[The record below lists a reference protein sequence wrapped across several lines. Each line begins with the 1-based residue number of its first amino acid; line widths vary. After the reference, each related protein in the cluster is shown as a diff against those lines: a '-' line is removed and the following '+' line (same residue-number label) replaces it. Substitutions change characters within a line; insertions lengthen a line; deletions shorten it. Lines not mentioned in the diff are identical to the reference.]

1 MYDDIKTCVLYVR
14 YSSNNQTEQSIEGQ
28 LRVCKDFCAHHNIK
42 IVEVYADRATSA
54 SKDIEKRVSFLKM
67 IKDSEKGNFDAVV
80 VYKLDR
86 FARSRYDSATYKYRL
101 RKNGVQLISA
111 TENISDDPEGIIL
124 ESVLEGMAEFY
135 SAELSQKINRGLR
148 ESAYKHNSIGG
159 QIPLGYKTE
168 GKKLVIDE
176 ETAPIVRQAFEM
188 YAEGH
193 SVAEICR
200 TFNARGYKTSKGT
213 RFGKS
218 SFSKIF
224 RNEKY
229 IGVYQFHE
237 YRAENAIPALID
249 KKTFDL
255 VQARLKA
262 VGKAPGQ
269 FKAKRVYL
277 LSGKLYCGHCGSK
290 MNGNCN
296 TSGYIYYECYG
307 KKNLHKDCNKR
318 NLKKEFIEDIVVK
331 DALSLL
337 TEERIQEIASI
348 AVQTNTHEVETSTD
362 IPTIRSRLHETRLS
376 LDNITKAIETGAA
389 PETLVKRMVELEKE
403 KKTLEGEL
411 KRQEKG
417 VVYLDKEQVI
427 FWLEQFKNGDIEDED
442 FRRQLIDLF
451 VNSVTVW
458 DEPDDYF
465 KITIAYNLTSLQEKT
480 YRLPKGGTLSDF
492 ASNTP
497 DREAHKGGIIVLH
510 VVPLDGNLRTRG
522 RIVHLNR
529 AAGFLVHPVQISFR
543 VRHLRLNLKDVR
555 ADCLCQRL
563 GYLCSHAG
571 RRKICY
577 KFLAHGVL
585 SFQYLRKLLYRRTRQ
600 DGVKMLHHALFGF
613 LRVSLI
619 CRCDKVVPKKF
630 FRRRIL
636 CDTPAIRSSVSV
648 LHIDEIRD
656 ADIALHL
663 QPHDARLK
671 TGVAALAV
679 VQSFFQPF
687 GKHPAFTGYCFINL
701 LVLVGRQAVIPT
713 GIKVIAVTPEV
724 RKVRNPLPTHK
735 SSLLVEKFA
744 VKTFA
749 APRSRSF
756 PFPRTIYIIRKP

>member
-1 MYDDIKTCVLYVR
+1 MFDDIKTCVLYVR

-237 YRAENAIPALID
+237 YRAEDAIPAIID

-277 LSGKLYCGHCGSK
+277 LSGKLYCGHCGSR
-290 MNGNCN
+290 MNANSSGGGN
-296 TSGYIYYECYG
+296 YLYYECYR

-318 NLKKEFIEDIVVK
+318 NVNKEFIEDVVVN

-376 LDNITKAIETGAA
+376 LDNITKAIGTGAA

-427 FWLEQFKNGDIEDED
+427 FWLEQFKDGNIEDED

-465 KITIAYNLTSLQEKT
+465 KITIAYNLTSLQDKT
-480 YRLPKGGTLSDF
+480 YCLPKGGTLSDF

-497 DREAHKGGIIVLH
+497 GWQ
-510 VVPLDGNLRTRG
+510 TRG
-522 RIVHLNR
+522 AS
-529 AAGFLVHPVQISFR
+529 AAPVFPSP
-543 VRHLRLNLKDVR
+543 
-555 ADCLCQRL
+555 AP
-563 GYLCSHAG
+563 GAG
-571 RRKICY
+571 RRE
-577 KFLAHGVL
+577 
-585 SFQYLRKLLYRRTRQ
+585 
-600 DGVKMLHHALFGF
+600 
-613 LRVSLI
+613 
-619 CRCDKVVPKKF
+619 
-630 FRRRIL
+630 
-636 CDTPAIRSSVSV
+636 PAR
-648 LHIDEIRD
+648 
-656 ADIALHL
+656 
-663 QPHDARLK
+663 P
-671 TGVAALAV
+671 
-679 VQSFFQPF
+679 P
-687 GKHPAFTGYCFINL
+687 P
-701 LVLVGRQAVIPT
+701 
-713 GIKVIAVTPEV
+713 
-724 RKVRNPLPTHK
+724 
-735 SSLLVEKFA
+735 
-744 VKTFA
+744 
-749 APRSRSF
+749 
-756 PFPRTIYIIRKP
+756 

>member
-1 MYDDIKTCVLYVR
+1 MYEDVKTCVLYVR

-28 LRVCKDFCAHHNIK
+28 LRVCKDFCARHNIK

-237 YRAENAIPALID
+237 YRAEDAIPAIID

-296 TSGYIYYECYG
+296 TTGYTYYECYG

-318 NLKKEFIEDIVVK
+318 NLKKDFIEDIVVQ

-337 TEERIQEIASI
+337 TEERIQEIATI

-362 IPTIRSRLHETRLS
+362 IPAIRSRLHETKLS
-376 LDNITKAIETGAA
+376 LENITKAIETGAA

-417 VVYLDKEQVI
+417 VVYLDKDQVI
-427 FWLEQFKNGDIEDED
+427 FWLEQFKDGNIEDED

-458 DEPDDYF
+458 DEPDDIF
-465 KITIAYNLTSLQEKT
+465 KITIAYNLTSLHEKT

-497 DREAHKGGIIVLH
+497 ALKSNPIIEGTLMFH
-510 VVPLDGNLRTRG
+510 TTFQQYSPYTRYRG
-522 RIVHLNR
+522 QLNQEFSTSDQHR
-529 AAGFLVHPVQISFR
+529 
-543 VRHLRLNLKDVR
+543 
-555 ADCLCQRL
+555 
-563 GYLCSHAG
+563 
-571 RRKICY
+571 
-577 KFLAHGVL
+577 
-585 SFQYLRKLLYRRTRQ
+585 
-600 DGVKMLHHALFGF
+600 
-613 LRVSLI
+613 
-619 CRCDKVVPKKF
+619 
-630 FRRRIL
+630 
-636 CDTPAIRSSVSV
+636 
-648 LHIDEIRD
+648 
-656 ADIALHL
+656 
-663 QPHDARLK
+663 
-671 TGVAALAV
+671 
-679 VQSFFQPF
+679 
-687 GKHPAFTGYCFINL
+687 
-701 LVLVGRQAVIPT
+701 
-713 GIKVIAVTPEV
+713 
-724 RKVRNPLPTHK
+724 
-735 SSLLVEKFA
+735 
-744 VKTFA
+744 
-749 APRSRSF
+749 
-756 PFPRTIYIIRKP
+756 